1 MLTSLPWDQKLVG
14 LVEDGVFPGV
24 LNRACIF
31 GYSRTGKSTLVH
43 QLLKSERVTFHQGMP
58 LDDLI
63 GGWALIDGHTKW
75 VDGPAVRALRHG
87 TCLQIDEAADVPSE
101 CQTMFY
107 ALLDDPA
114 GITLPNGER
123 VNAAPGYSVV
133 ATMNPTPECFP
144 HPVFDRFDVYLI
156 ADTLAE
162 GTKRALG
169 PFANNAEQVIG
180 FKQPKLDW
188 KRPASVNAFLAA
200 NKLKSRGFDDVRI
213 ADILGWEG
221 NAITDFLIAA
231 STR

>member
-1 MLTSLPWDQKLVG
+1 MLTKTWDQKLVG
-14 LVEDGVFPGV
+14 LVTDGVFPGV
-24 LNRACIF
+24 LNRMNIF

-63 GGWALIDGHTKW
+63 GGWALIDGRTVW
-75 VDGPAVRALRHG
+75 VDGPAVRALRTG
-87 TCLQIDEAADVPSE
+87 SCLQIDEANEVPNE

-114 GITLPNGER
+114 GITLPSGER
-123 VNAAPGYSVV
+123 VNASPGYSVV
-133 ATMNPTPECFP
+133 TTMNPCPDVFP
-144 HPVFDRFDVYLI
+144 HPVYDRFDVYLK

-169 PFANNAEQVIG
+169 PFAKNAEQVIG
-180 FKQPKLDW
+180 FKQPKLTW
-188 KRPASVNAFLAA
+188 ERPASVNAFLAA
-200 NKLKSRGFDDVRI
+200 NKLKQKGYDDSRI

-221 NAITDFLIAA
+221 KAVTDFLIAA